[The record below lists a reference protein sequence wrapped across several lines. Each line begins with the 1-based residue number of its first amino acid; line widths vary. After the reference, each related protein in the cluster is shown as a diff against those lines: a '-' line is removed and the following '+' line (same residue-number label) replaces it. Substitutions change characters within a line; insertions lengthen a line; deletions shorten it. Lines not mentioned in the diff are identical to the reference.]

1 MGEHEIPGEQKWRL
15 SNLLSQAEYDLATA
29 AAAAMG
35 EILERTVAL
44 ASPSSYPLKHELDVP
59 GLSGRAPPHYLM

>member
-1 MGEHEIPGEQKWRL
+1 VGEHEIPGEQKLRQ

-35 EILERTVAL
+35 ELLERKD
-44 ASPSSYPLKHELDVP
+44 ASRVYLEF
-59 GLSGRAPPHYLM
+59 PPKT